1 MESPGP
7 VIGEY
12 SEEAWDASRASG
24 ALGRELGQLL
34 GGKGAR
40 IRGGAEDSCMKFSY
54 GFFKLS
60 KKDDIQGLGEWISLG
75 DG

>member
-12 SEEAWDASRASG
+12 SEEAWGASGASG

-34 GGKGAR
+34 GGKRAR
-40 IRGGAEDSCMKFSY
+40 IIRGGAEDS
-54 GFFKLS
+54 
-60 KKDDIQGLGEWISLG
+60 
-75 DG
+75 

>member
-12 SEEAWDASRASG
+12 SEEAWGASGASG

-34 GGKGAR
+34 GEKRAR
-40 IRGGAEDSCMKFSY
+40 WGRRLVKFSY
-54 GFFKLS
+54 GFFRLS
-60 KKDDIQGLGEWISLG
+60 KKDNIQGLGEGIFKETGNLP
-75 DG
+75 